1 MLERMGAPVYSSVMP
16 KSARIFFCP
25 SACAPAWLP
34 MAGMMNGSAPCSRT
48 TSQTVRT
55 MSAMFAISREPAA
68 MQTLWPGFSCSN
80 VPLSCITRRV
90 SAATSSS
97 FGAERVFSTR

>member
-1 MLERMGAPVYSSVMP
+1 ML
-16 KSARIFFCP
+16 
-25 SACAPAWLP
+25 
-34 MAGMMNGSAPCSRT
+34 
-48 TSQTVRT
+48 
-55 MSAMFAISREPAA
+55 AISREPAA